1 MPLFRSRTAFQI
13 VRNVRAFLHLD
24 TGVVRGESPPTPEE
38 VQTRLRQQ
46 LAGKDQQL
54 ANKDQQLVDKDQQL
68 EEASQSLENKNRQIS
83 SLEKELGAHSVGA
96 GNIVWVF
103 GTVRTGSTWL
113 ASMMSQGENHAMW
126 NEPRVGELFGAFYE
140 SAAHRRD
147 NENFVMGTHRK
158 LVWLKS
164 VRNFV
169 LDAAGAKYPRF
180 ASYGLLVI
188 KEPSGS
194 IGARILME
202 ALPESAMVLLVRDP
216 RDIVASALD
225 AAREGSWA
233 YELRG
238 TKRREKR
245 GLVGAADTPLD
256 DFTGKSP
263 DEVVEDQAAMYL
275 QYVGNSKRAFD
286 AHDGRKVLVRYEDLL
301 SDTLGTM
308 KRIYSELEIKVD
320 EEGLASTVEEYS
332 WKNIPEEEK
341 GEGKFYRKGVSGGW
355 REDLTPD
362 QVKAV
367 EEITGPLL
375 REFYPD
381 GTGGT

>member
-1 MPLFRSRTAFQI
+1 
-13 VRNVRAFLHLD
+13 
-24 TGVVRGESPPTPEE
+24 
-38 VQTRLRQQ
+38 
-46 LAGKDQQL
+46 
-54 ANKDQQLVDKDQQL
+54 
-68 EEASQSLENKNRQIS
+68 
-83 SLEKELGAHSVGA
+83 
-96 GNIVWVF
+96 
-103 GTVRTGSTWL
+103 
-113 ASMMSQGENHAMW
+113 
-126 NEPRVGELFGAFYE
+126 
-140 SAAHRRD
+140 
-147 NENFVMGTHRK
+147 
-158 LVWLKS
+158 
-164 VRNFV
+164 
-169 LDAAGAKYPRF
+169 
-180 ASYGLLVI
+180 
-188 KEPSGS
+188 
-194 IGARILME
+194 ME

>member
-1 MPLFRSRTAFQI
+1 MPLFRSRSAFQI
-13 VRNVRAFLHLD
+13 ARNARAFLHLD
-24 TGVVRGESPPTPEE
+24 AGVVEGEAPPSPEE
-38 VQTRLRQQ
+38 VQMKLR
-46 LAGKDQQL
+46 QQL

-68 EEASQSLENKNRQIS
+68 EEARRALANKDHRIS
-83 SLEKELGAHSVGA
+83 GLEKELGAHSVDA
-96 GNIVWVF
+96 GDIVWIF
-103 GTVRTGSTWL
+103 GTIRTGSTWL
-113 ASMMSQGENHAMW
+113 ASMMREGENHAMW
-126 NEPRVGELFGAFYE
+126 NEPRVGELFGSFYE

-158 LVWLKS
+158 LAWLKS

-169 LDAAGAKYPRF
+169 LDSASAKFPRF
-180 ASYGLLVI
+180 ARDGLLVI

-194 IGARILME
+194 IGAHILME

-238 TKRREKR
+238 TKRRERK
-245 GLVGAADTPLD
+245 GLVGAVDAPLD
-256 DFTGKSP
+256 DFTGKPP
-263 DEVVEDQAAMYL
+263 DEVVEDQASMYL
-275 QYVGNSKRAFD
+275 RYVGASKRAFD

-308 KRIYSELEIKVD
+308 KRIYSELEIEVD
-320 EEGLASTVEEYS
+320 EEGLASTVEGHS

-362 QVKAV
+362 QVTVV
-367 EEITGPLL
+367 ERITGPLL

-381 GTGGT
+381 GTGGTG

>member
-1 MPLFRSRTAFQI
+1 MSLFRTRTAFQI
-13 VRNVRAFLHLD
+13 ARNARVFLHLD
-24 TGVVRGESPPTPEE
+24 TGVVGGETPPTPED
-38 VQTRLRQQ
+38 VQTHLRQQ
-46 LAGKDQQL
+46 LANKDRSLAEARQAL
-54 ANKDQQLVDKDQQL
+54 ANKDQQLTDKDQQL
-68 EEASQSLENKNRQIS
+68 TDKDHRIS
-83 SLEKELGAHSVGA
+83 GLEKELGAHTVGA

-113 ASMMSQGENHAMW
+113 ASMMREAENHAMW
-126 NEPRVGELFGAFYE
+126 NEPRVGELFGSFYE

-164 VRNFV
+164 VRDFV
-169 LDAAGAKYPRF
+169 LDSASAKYPRF
-180 ASYGLLVI
+180 ARDGLLVI

-194 IGARILME
+194 IGAPILME
-202 ALPESAMVLLVRDP
+202 ALPESGMVLLVRDP

-245 GLVGAADTPLD
+245 GLVGTADAPLD

-263 DEVVEDQAAMYL
+263 EEVVADQATMYL
-275 QYVGNSKRAFD
+275 RYVGNSKRAFD

-308 KRIYSELEIKVD
+308 KRIYCELEIEVD
-320 EEGLASTVEEYS
+320 EEELARTVQERS
-332 WKNIPEEEK
+332 WRNIPEEEK

-362 QVKAV
+362 QVTMV
-367 EEITGPLL
+367 EGITGPLL

-381 GTGGT
+381 GTG